1 MPCIKDVCMHV
12 LSTIPN
18 AKLSRSKVGRTSDL
32 QRERHVRTR
41 VHEKRRRGPRVPPLR
56 RCVRRGKRLDEATC
70 ARCTDRQGE
79 QFGDFLLE
87 YLLEY
92 TTRQGTRNPQG
103 NAAHATCILILSLAI
118 VELVAHQPA
127 HRRVRANEAH
137 HFARY
142 GDSGCATA
150 GHACVL
156 HASSCRNVY
165 SERSAALAEHTTCT
179 CSPVRTPPPQL
190 TEHADH
196 SPAETPG
203 THSCSFV
210 SSSAGQS
217 APPCAGAISRVR
229 CRRSMLPPPAKASQP
244 LHALTAQSIAARKRG
259 GQDRRVRRRSRVSR

>member
-1 MPCIKDVCMHV
+1 MYKRCMYACAQHHTQRKTFTV
-12 LSTIPN
+12 QG
-18 AKLSRSKVGRTSDL
+18 RSHIGSSE
-32 QRERHVRTR
+32 REARAHG
-41 VHEKRRRGPRVPPLR
+41 VHEKRRGDHACPHCAAVFGGASGLTRPRAHGAQTDKVSSSVIFYSRTYLSTPH
-56 RCVRRGKRLDEATC
+56 GK
-70 ARCTDRQGE
+70 Q
-79 QFGDFLLE
+79 
-87 YLLEY
+87 
-92 TTRQGTRNPQG
+92 QGTQKETLLTR
-103 NAAHATCILILSLAI
+103 HVFILSLAI